1 MHEEGEGMN
10 NDFQKKFKSTIA
22 ISASSIALLCMS
34 AAHAAEQVAPAQG
47 GAASGVGK
55 ALGMVLFGYLALKFF
70 NRNKDDGDDSAERR
84 GGIRPIYLV
93 LLAVMVGI
101 FVFEKMKG

>member
-1 MHEEGEGMN
+1 MYRIL
-10 NDFQKKFKSTIA
+10 FVKSKLVIA
-22 ISASSIALLCMS
+22 SATGFVTLFWMS
-34 AAHAAEQVAPAQG
+34 AAHAAEQAAPAQG

-55 ALGMVLFGYLALKFF
+55 ALGMALFGYLALKFF
-70 NRNKDDGDDSAERR
+70 NRNKNDDGAERR
-84 GGIRPIYLV
+84 GGVKPIYLV